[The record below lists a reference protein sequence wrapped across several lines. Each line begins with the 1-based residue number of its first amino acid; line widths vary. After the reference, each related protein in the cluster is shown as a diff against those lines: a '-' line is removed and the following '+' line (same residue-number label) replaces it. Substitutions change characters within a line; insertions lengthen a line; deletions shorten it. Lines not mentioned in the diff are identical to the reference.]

1 MQNAFNF
8 HLSDLDYWLIKRKDG
23 ELVTYVVSQPENRVG
38 WPTLGTNHHHTQA
51 TYIRACS
58 HTGSKAIFETKET
71 RLYIA
76 DATGCRSAK
85 DSYDFVLDCGDLLN
99 VDTAEPDAEALSG
112 VLEGDFAL
120 VDLLD
125 TYAEPPLP
133 PARILQID
141 WDDRQAPPLLPEF
154 WPALAKAIS
163 GDVLCACVGGHGR
176 SGTSLTALM
185 MCLNP
190 EYSAKD
196 AIVHLRA
203 IHCPRAIESAVQ
215 HDYLDKVAKVL
226 GREQNAKETHQIKSF
241 KDVFLAMPH
250 LSAKPYQSALQGLP
264 ARVS

>member
-1 MQNAFNF
+1 MVNAFAF
-8 HLSDLDYWLIKRKDG
+8 TLSDLDYWLITRKDG
-23 ELVTYVVSQPENRVG
+23 EMIKYAVTNHANNRVG
-38 WPTLGTNHHHTQA
+38 WPQLGTSQGNFIKSCNHN
-51 TYIRACS
+51 
-58 HTGSKAIFETKET
+58 GSKAIFETPET

-76 DATGCRSAK
+76 DAAGCRASK
-85 DSYDFVLDCGDLLN
+85 DAYDFVLDCGDLLN
-99 VDTAEPDAEALSG
+99 VDTEPPEAGALSG
-112 VLEGDFAL
+112 FLEGDYTL

-125 TYAEPPLP
+125 QYAEPALP

-154 WPALAKAIS
+154 WPALAKELS

-203 IHCPRAIESAVQ
+203 VHCPRAIESTSQ

-241 KDVFLAMPH
+241 KDAFLALPH
-250 LSAKPYQSALQGLP
+250 PSSLPYQQTLKGLP